1 MKVDI
6 KIGERTAEVELLE
19 RIDSKIVMTI
29 DGKLFEAD
37 VENISPNIYSF
48 LHDNTSI
55 DVEVQNGFKNKDYT
69 VNTMMQVFDT
79 TVIDAEAKYQM
90 SRGKGAGND
99 DEDIISSPMP
109 GQVVKILVK
118 EGDEV
123 KAGDTVVI
131 VSAMKMESEYKVKK
145 DRKIIEV
152 CVTEGDN
159 IDSNQ
164 PLVIVE

>member
-6 KIGERTAEVELLE
+6 KIGERTAEVELIE
-19 RIDSKIVMTI
+19 RNGNNITMTI
-29 DGKLFEAD
+29 DGKIFEAD

-48 LHDNTSI
+48 LHNHKSI
-55 DVEVQNGFKNKDYT
+55 DVEVQNGAKNKDYI
-69 VNTMMQVFDT
+69 VNTMMEVFET

-90 SRGKGAGND
+90 ARGKGAGND
-99 DEDIISSPMP
+99 DEDAISSPMP

-118 EGDEV
+118 VGDKV

-145 DRKIIEV
+145 DRTIVEV
-152 CVTEGDN
+152 CVNEGDN

>member
-19 RIDSKIVMTI
+19 RNNNKIVMTI
-29 DGKLFEAD
+29 DGKIFEAD

-55 DVEVQNGFKNKDYT
+55 DVEVQNGAKNKDYT
-69 VNTMMQVFDT
+69 VNTMMQVFET

-99 DEDIISSPMP
+99 DEGAISSPMP

-145 DRKIIEV
+145 DRKIVEV
-152 CVTEGDN
+152 CVKEGDN

>member
-6 KIGERTAEVELLE
+6 KIGERIAEVELLE
-19 RIDSKIVMTI
+19 RNDSLIKMTI

-37 VENISPNIYSF
+37 VENISQNIYSF

-55 DVEVQNGFKNKDYT
+55 DVEVQNGAKNKDYT
-69 VNTMMQVFDT
+69 VNTMMQVFET

-99 DEDIISSPMP
+99 DEDAISSPMP

-145 DRKIIEV
+145 DRKIVEV
-152 CVTEGDN
+152 CVKEGDN